1 MRNRRWLNHGC
12 ARDLCGTV
20 ILCGRKWKLHAGPVN
35 NLVGSST
42 APNCKGRLWVR
53 RPHARHLPATASRE
67 LVDAPAS
74 SGIARRTSNVHLM
87 RQACR
92 RNIPAINERCKKKLS
107 CFIPQFLLS
116 INHLQILK
124 PLWHRFVLK
133 IMPHG
138 KWKHA
143 RSTWLCKLICKCL
156 SKKLTVQWW

>member
-74 SGIARRTSNVHLM
+74 SGIARRTSNVHLT
-87 RQACR
+87 RQACH
-92 RNIPAINERCKKKLS
+92 RNIPAINETCKKTYHVL
-107 CFIPQFLLS
+107 FP
-116 INHLQILK
+116 N
-124 PLWHRFVLK
+124 LK
-133 IMPHG
+133 ISKYWSLCAIG
-138 KWKHA
+138 LVWK
-143 RSTWLCKLICKCL
+143 LC
-156 SKKLTVQWW
+156 LTVNGSTSDQLDFANWFASV